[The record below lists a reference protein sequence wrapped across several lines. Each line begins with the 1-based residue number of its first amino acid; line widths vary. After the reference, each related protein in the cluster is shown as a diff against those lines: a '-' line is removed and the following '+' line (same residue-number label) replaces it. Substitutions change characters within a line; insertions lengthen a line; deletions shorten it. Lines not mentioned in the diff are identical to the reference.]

1 MGGLTP
7 HPNPPEED
15 APAWGEVYWGPGVLW
30 TSVKQLEE
38 KKKPNHQL
46 MAKMTHYYQNKHI
59 IITNLVYRVVQ
70 TVSRLHTETQPY
82 IHVSAVVLFADVF
95 LQDTGVNVCW
105 LQRAVNIMTYEGN
118 RGRERQKKVEE
129 ESERGG

>member
-38 KKKPNHQL
+38 KNPNHQL

-59 IITNLVYRVVQ
+59 IITHLVYRVVQ
-70 TVSRLHTETQPY
+70 TVSRLHTETQAY
-82 IHVSAVVLFADVF
+82 MSSYMSVLSSSLLMYSSRILVSMFVGSKEL
-95 LQDTGVNVCW
+95 L
-105 LQRAVNIMTYEGN
+105 I
-118 RGRERQKKVEE
+118 
-129 ESERGG
+129 S